1 MGESDRGVP
10 GCNSLSQM
18 LLTTVVEVVV
28 PFRVKLPLPLGEDG
42 LGGGR
47 RTLSLPLLSLR
58 IDGGEKVRSED
69 EASDR

>member
-18 LLTTVVEVVV
+18 LLTTMVDVVV

-47 RTLSLPLLSLR
+47 RTLSLPLLPLR